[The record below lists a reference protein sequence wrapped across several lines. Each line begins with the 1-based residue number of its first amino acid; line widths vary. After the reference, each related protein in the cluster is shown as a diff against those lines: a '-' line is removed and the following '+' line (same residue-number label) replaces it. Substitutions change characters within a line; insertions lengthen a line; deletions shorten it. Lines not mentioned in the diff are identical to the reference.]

1 MSNQNPEKS
10 SKSCPDILRWQPSR
24 WELFLGNNKIIKY
37 FKRLVGQI
45 RSDMQVGGNQIF
57 NHPSFLL
64 FGPSRSGKT
73 ALVKFFLRCVNCK
86 MINYA
91 TLDPC
96 DGSCSTCRDKPELF
110 GQEGL
115 FSIIAADS
123 HQIPIQTGIVD
134 CAMIQTPAELRDKMS
149 SFSYFNGISIL
160 YFDEVHRLVKRNMDE
175 MLLKSVE
182 DRSNLWI
189 FSTANPREL
198 DDMFLNRLLKFET
211 EFPTEKELESWL
223 VCRCKEWGIMCERD
237 AICRVVQK
245 SNLVVGKALHAL
257 ALASLDSKNGLN
269 MDLVENEWISNLD

>member
-1 MSNQNPEKS
+1 M
-10 SKSCPDILRWQPSR
+10 
-24 WELFLGNNKIIKY
+24 
-37 FKRLVGQI
+37 
-45 RSDMQVGGNQIF
+45 
-57 NHPSFLL
+57 
-64 FGPSRSGKT
+64 
-73 ALVKFFLRCVNCK
+73 VKFFLRCVNCK